1 MSFLK
6 DFECLNMH
14 LDRVEYSLI
23 EHPDLPCIFIIP
35 LPETEITECK
45 LVYIS
50 IYDYTFVFILG

>member
-1 MSFLK
+1 MLFLK

-45 LVYIS
+45 LVAE
-50 IYDYTFVFILG
+50 TFQFTIIRLFLF